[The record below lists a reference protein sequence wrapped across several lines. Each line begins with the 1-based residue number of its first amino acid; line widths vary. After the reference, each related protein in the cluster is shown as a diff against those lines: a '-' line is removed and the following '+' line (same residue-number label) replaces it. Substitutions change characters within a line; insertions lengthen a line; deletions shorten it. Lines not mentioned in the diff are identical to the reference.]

1 MPGRRAGFTWD
12 YESWVQIFAGE
23 TRSAASL
30 VDDVDALAEVT
41 YTPLYPA
48 YGALVLAACR
58 LRDELTRP
66 VERGTNTGG
75 NAGATRS
82 AETREAEPSR
92 EGRDAHEEAFF
103 QSPRAR
109 PRLIGATSNL
119 RADVRLLPGP
129 SSVRAVLAF

>member
-82 AETREAEPSR
+82 AETRRSRAESR
-92 EGRDAHEEAFF
+92 GPEMRHEEAFF
-103 QSPRAR
+103 QSPRAAR
-109 PRLIGATSNL
+109 
-119 RADVRLLPGP
+119 D
-129 SSVRAVLAF
+129 